1 MGEIQSEVKVKSK
14 LLANKNAPTF
24 LRASAKGSFSGDSLS
39 VNMQCKDTK
48 KSNMEDKEYTKYEG
62 CASAVAVIIAL
73 VVLALVLCSCKTKY
87 ITQTEYKEVPVVLH
101 DTVAK
106 NIWRIDTTIVKDS
119 VYFAVKG
126 DTIYKERYNTLWK
139 IKVAHDT
146 INKVVTIPVE
156 VVRTRTKTKTVV
168 KEVNRLYWWQKVLM
182 IIGGASL
189 IYLVVQLCK
198 LWKYK

>member
-1 MGEIQSEVKVKSK
+1 MGKIQSEVEVKRK

-24 LRASAKGSFSGDSLS
+24 LMASAKGPFSGDSLS

-48 KSNMEDKEYTKYEG
+48 KSNMEDKEYTRYEG

-73 VVLALVLCSCKTKY
+73 VVLALVCFSCKTRY
-87 ITQTEYKEVPVVLH
+87 IPQTEYKEVPVVLH

-119 VYFAVKG
+119 VYFAIKG
-126 DTIYKERYNTLWK
+126 DTIFKERYNTKWR

-146 INKVVTIPVE
+146 INKFVEKPVE
-156 VVRTRTKTKTVV
+156 VIRNNVKTET

-189 IYLVVQLCK
+189 MYLFVQIYK
-198 LWKYK
+198 FEIRR

>member
-1 MGEIQSEVKVKSK
+1 
-14 LLANKNAPTF
+14 
-24 LRASAKGSFSGDSLS
+24 
-39 VNMQCKDTK
+39 
-48 KSNMEDKEYTKYEG
+48 MEDNEYTRYEG

-73 VVLALVLCSCKTKY
+73 VVLALVCFSCKTKY
-87 ITQTEYKEVPVVLH
+87 ITETEYKEVPVVLH

-126 DTIYKERYNTLWK
+126 DTVFKERYNTKWR

-146 INKVVTIPVE
+146 INKVVEKPVE
-156 VVRTRTKTKTVV
+156 VVRNSVKNET

-182 IIGGASL
+182 IIGGASM
-189 IYLVVQLCK
+189 IYLVVQLGK

>member
-1 MGEIQSEVKVKSK
+1 ME
-14 LLANKNAPTF
+14 
-24 LRASAKGSFSGDSLS
+24 
-39 VNMQCKDTK
+39 KD
-48 KSNMEDKEYTKYEG
+48 YTRYDG
-62 CASAVAVIIAL
+62 CASAVAVILAL
-73 VVLALVLCSCKTKY
+73 VVLAVVLCGCKTKY
-87 ITQTEYKEVPVVLH
+87 ITETEYKEVPVVMH

-126 DTIYKERYNTLWK
+126 DTVFKEKYNTKLR

-168 KEVNRLYWWQKVLM
+168 KEVNRIYLWQKVLM
-182 IIGGASL
+182 LIGGASL
-189 IYLVVQLCK
+189 IYFLALLHNSRK
-198 LWKYK
+198 RN

>member
-1 MGEIQSEVKVKSK
+1 M
-14 LLANKNAPTF
+14 
-24 LRASAKGSFSGDSLS
+24 ASAKGSFSGDSLS

-48 KSNMEDKEYTKYEG
+48 KTNMEDKEYTRYEG

-73 VVLALVLCSCKTKY
+73 VVLALVCFSCKTRY
-87 ITQTEYKEVPVVLH
+87 ITQTEYKEVPVVMH
-101 DTVAK
+101 DTIAK

-119 VYFAVKG
+119 VYFAIKG
-126 DTIYKERYNTLWK
+126 DTIYKEKYNTLWR

-146 INKVVTIPVE
+146 INKVVEKPVE
-156 VVRTRTKTKTVV
+156 VIRNNVKTET

-189 IYLVVQLCK
+189 MYLFVQIYKFCK
-198 LWKYK
+198 RK

>member
-1 MGEIQSEVKVKSK
+1 
-14 LLANKNAPTF
+14 
-24 LRASAKGSFSGDSLS
+24 
-39 VNMQCKDTK
+39 
-48 KSNMEDKEYTKYEG
+48 MEDNEYTRYEG

-73 VVLALVLCSCKTKY
+73 VVLALVCFSCKTKY
-87 ITQTEYKEVPVVLH
+87 ITQTEYKEVPVVMH

-119 VYFAVKG
+119 VFFAIKG

-146 INKVVTIPVE
+146 INKVVEKPVE
-156 VVRTRTKTKTVV
+156 VIHNSVKTET
-168 KEVNRLYWWQKVLM
+168 KEVTRLYWWQKVLM
-182 IIGGASL
+182 LIGGASL
-189 IYLVVQLCK
+189 IYLVVQLVK

>member
-1 MGEIQSEVKVKSK
+1 MLICNAKIQ
-14 LLANKNAPTF
+14 
-24 LRASAKGSFSGDSLS
+24 
-39 VNMQCKDTK
+39 K

-73 VVLALVLCSCKTKY
+73 VVLALVCCSCKTKY
-87 ITQTEYKEVPVVLH
+87 ITETEYKEVPVVMH
-101 DTVAK
+101 DTIAK

-146 INKVVTIPVE
+146 INKVVEKPVE
-156 VVRTRTKTKTVV
+156 VLRTSIKNET
-168 KEVNRLYWWQKVLM
+168 KEVNRIYWWQKVLM
-182 IIGGASL
+182 LIGGASL
-189 IYLVVQLCK
+189 IELIVQIYK
-198 LWKYK
+198 LWK

>member
-1 MGEIQSEVKVKSK
+1 
-14 LLANKNAPTF
+14 
-24 LRASAKGSFSGDSLS
+24 
-39 VNMQCKDTK
+39 
-48 KSNMEDKEYTKYEG
+48 MEDKEYTRYDG

-73 VVLALVLCSCKTKY
+73 VVLALGCFSCKTKY
-87 ITQTEYKEVPVVLH
+87 ITQTEYKEVPVVMH

-119 VYFAVKG
+119 VYFAIKG
-126 DTIYKERYNTLWK
+126 DTIYKERYNTSWK

-146 INKVVTIPVE
+146 INKVVEKPVE
-156 VVRTRTKTKTVV
+156 VVRNSVKTET
-168 KEVNRLYWWQKVLM
+168 KEVNLIYWWQKVLM

-189 IYLVVQLCK
+189 IYLVVQLSK